1 MLPTPIIFRGDYHSL
16 ESPKPLVKAKVP
28 PSGSVAPLPVASG
41 LFFKKQS
48 NIKTK
53 EVGMRD
59 DTYEKIRYWN
69 LYREAI
75 EAFVKA
81 IEENKN
87 GTVIHSLERLVK
99 IRERDLDEVTR

>member
-1 MLPTPIIFRGDYHSL
+1 MDNT
-16 ESPKPLVKAKVP
+16 
-28 PSGSVAPLPVASG
+28 
-41 LFFKKQS
+41 
-48 NIKTK
+48 
-53 EVGMRD
+53 
-59 DTYEKIRYWN
+59 EKIRYWN